1 MYWHAH
7 WIEDTVKQFFKWMLT
22 VSVAMTVAFLT
33 ISEEFTILQ
42 ENDFWSFNFWCLCL
56 KNCLKEI
63 KKKHIHQ
70 VTNSDKKI
78 GIKIVLC
85 SHPETQIILSVNLV
99 EGIRYVP
106 FISPDSSLPHSLVS
120 RVWGLHTLCAQGK
133 MRIDNLQ
140 HGPRKQGF

>member
-1 MYWHAH
+1 
-7 WIEDTVKQFFKWMLT
+7 ML
-22 VSVAMTVAFLT
+22 VPEKLL
-33 ISEEFTILQ
+33 EG
-42 ENDFWSFNFWCLCL
+42 D
-56 KNCLKEI
+56 K

-106 FISPDSSLPHSLVS
+106 FISPDSSLPRSLLS
-120 RVWGLHTLCAQGK
+120 RV
-133 MRIDNLQ
+133 
-140 HGPRKQGF
+140 